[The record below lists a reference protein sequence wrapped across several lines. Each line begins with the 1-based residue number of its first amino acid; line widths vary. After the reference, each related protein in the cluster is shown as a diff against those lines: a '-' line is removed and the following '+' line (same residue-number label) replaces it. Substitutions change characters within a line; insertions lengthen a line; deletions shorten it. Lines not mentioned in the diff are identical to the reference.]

1 MIKKDLQKRDK
12 AIYKLRQQG
21 KTYKYIASFYNI
33 GPTRVGQIYHRE
45 KDKHDNADKWPP
57 LKKLLSSRTKNCLVN
72 TFGKDILN
80 NPEKITGL
88 NCRELFR
95 YKNLG
100 NKSVTEL
107 ILTLHGLGYIK
118 IKDLFEKIKD
128 LPLSKKLYIQK
139 AIDIYLKKLP
149 K

>member
-1 MIKKDLQKRDK
+1 MKNDLQKRDE

-21 KTYKYIASFYNI
+21 KTYKYIASLYNI
-33 GPTRVGQIYHRE
+33 GTARAGQIYHRE

-57 LKKLLSSRTKNCLVN
+57 LKKLLSARTKNCLVN
-72 TFGKDILN
+72 SFGKDILN
-80 NPEKITGL
+80 NPEKIIGL
-88 NCRELFR
+88 DCRELFR

-118 IKDLFEKIKD
+118 RNDLFEKIKD
-128 LPLSKKLYIQK
+128 LPISKKLYIQK
-139 AIDIYLKKLP
+139 AIDSYLKKLQ